1 MSFLSSGTRRSVV
14 LDFEV
19 RFYSSNNFKRRLF
32 KNIFRGGNKLI
43 LSICTFFWICRQQSF
58 LTSVLKL
65 FLGSYLYNPGQK
77 IWNTKST
84 SPPSPPPLHKV
95 ENRSSFPKL
104 RLLTTLHGDEGTVL
118 SMPKN
123 RKCSKFFFT
132 GAVAHFRLFYLIFL
146 YHLSSQNFKRTNFK
160 DGFQNLKQASMC
172 NSRLTLAG
180 YVR

>member
-1 MSFLSSGTRRSVV
+1 M

-32 KNIFRGGNKLI
+32 KNIFRGRNKLI

-84 SPPSPPPLHKV
+84 SPPPPSPPPLHKV

-123 RKCSKFFFT
+123 RKCSKFFFYW
-132 GAVAHFRLFYLIFL
+132 GC
-146 YHLSSQNFKRTNFK
+146 SSFPFVVLNFSVSLEFAKFQK
-160 DGFQNLKQASMC
+160 DEF
-172 NSRLTLAG
+172 
-180 YVR
+180 